1 MSAAVRAIALLV
13 LLAGLF
19 NVTAALKYPAP
30 GPCKGV
36 CRNIQDFSII
46 QDDNGKYYRFSGHHG
61 IEIATSD
68 SLIGPWTN
76 STPAFPCWRSCL
88 KHLKPQLQDLWAP
101 DVRKIGDT
109 YYLFFTI
116 EDFGTDIY
124 GAGNVASA
132 KYGQTVVATSKSLR
146 GGTWTVRNTLNIPLR
161 GPEYTR
167 FDTSLL
173 IDDNS
178 IYMSFGSYSWG
189 LFGIRMKSP
198 PLQVLSQTT
207 TMLVADEPAPAL
219 QGPQNKT
226 EGSYLYKHNGFYY
239 IFYASGDCCLTLR
252 NGPPDSGYQPGAEY
266 KIKYCRGRA
275 VHGPYYAKDGT
286 NCRSGQGGTKLLA
299 THGDS
304 VFSPGSPSIFH
315 DPKHGLVMIYQYMN
329 PATTGLSED
338 NILMG
343 WNPLSF
349 EDDWPVLH
357 EVLHATPKAESTPA
371 LLARESGEAWW
382 ERNGLNALGFG
393 TKTILD
399 TFGTPHRSLGSIL
412 ATAAE
417 LFASGFE
424 VEPYPPI
431 TRSVPVST
439 SSASTTWSVPGS
451 GQSLTV
457 LLLTTL
463 WVMCITPRFLAL

>member
-1 MSAAVRAIALLV
+1 MQTITLLL

-19 NVTAALKYPAP
+19 DFAIALKYPAP

-46 QDDNGKYYRFSGHHG
+46 RDDTGKYYRFSGHHG

-68 SLIGPWTN
+68 SLVGPWTN

-101 DVRKIGDT
+101 DVRKIGNT

-124 GAGNVASA
+124 GAGNAASA
-132 KYGQTVVATSKSLR
+132 KYGQTVVATSKSLK
-146 GGTWTVRNTLNIPLR
+146 GGTWVVRNTLNIPLR

-173 IDDNS
+173 VDGDS
-178 IYMSFGSYSWG
+178 MYMSFGSYSWG
-189 LFGIRMKSP
+189 LFGIPMESP
-198 PLQVLSQTT
+198 PLQVLGQTT

-239 IFYASGDCCLTLR
+239 IFYASGDCCLTLKD
-252 NGPPDSGYQPGAEY
+252 GPPNSGYQPGAEY

-275 VHGPYYAKDGT
+275 AHGPYYAKDGT
-286 NCRSGQGGTKLLA
+286 HCRSGLGGTKLLA

-329 PATTGLSED
+329 PAATGLSED

-357 EVLHATPKAESTPA
+357 EALDSTPKPESAPA
-371 LLARESGEAWW
+371 MLAAKPIEVMQKASSHSTLVTRI
-382 ERNGLNALGFG
+382 
-393 TKTILD
+393 KTILD
-399 TFGTPHRSLGSIL
+399 IASSPRRPAGSSWSITAGFHALHLENKPDASL
-412 ATAAE
+412 
-417 LFASGFE
+417 
-424 VEPYPPI
+424 
-431 TRSVPVST
+431 TRSIAAST
-439 SSASTTWSVPGS
+439 SGASTTCSVPGS
-451 GQSLTV
+451 RQLLTLFV
-457 LLLTTL
+457 LTTL
-463 WVMCITPRFLAL
+463 SVMCITH